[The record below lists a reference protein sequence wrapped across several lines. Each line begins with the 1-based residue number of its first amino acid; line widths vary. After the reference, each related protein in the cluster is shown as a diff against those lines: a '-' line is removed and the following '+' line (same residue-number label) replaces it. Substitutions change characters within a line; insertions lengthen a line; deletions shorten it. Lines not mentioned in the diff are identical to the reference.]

1 MTFKASYYILLHH
14 HHKQASSMNSLDN
27 CNFPYFR
34 WVPINL
40 QPISM
45 CVVYLVSLCEP
56 GWPWTHSSSVPAFH
70 MLSYSPFPAHSLS
83 CSVCVCVWLLRVF
96 LLSSGGLTGH
106 VKDLPKVPPQLC
118 ISCLLLWTL
127 DTWGSLL
134 STSRMFARPPSASS
148 RLPKEHPHFSS
159 ILPSLESKLLLLS
172 SS

>member
-70 MLSYSPFPAHSLS
+70 MLSYSPFPTHSLS
-83 CSVCVCVWLLRVF
+83 CSVCVCVAPQGFPPILRWPYWSCKGLAKGTSTALY
-96 LLSSGGLTGH
+96 LLSPALNSGYLGLSAQYITD
-106 VKDLPKVPPQLC
+106 VC
-118 ISCLLLWTL
+118 
-127 DTWGSLL
+127 
-134 STSRMFARPPSASS
+134 SASI
-148 RLPKEHPHFSS
+148 R
-159 ILPSLESKLLLLS
+159 ILTTPQRASTFQLNSPFFRI
-172 SS
+172 